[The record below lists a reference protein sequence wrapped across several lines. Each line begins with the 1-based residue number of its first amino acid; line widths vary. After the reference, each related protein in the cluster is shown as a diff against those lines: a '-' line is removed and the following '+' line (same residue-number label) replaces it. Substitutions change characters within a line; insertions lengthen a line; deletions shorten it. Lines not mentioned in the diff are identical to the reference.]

1 MNIINLIAIVIIIAL
16 ATFSILLF
24 ELYKRFKRGS
34 FVRGLAVCVAV
45 GLIVGAVIVVAKLI
59 SGGLIR

>member
-1 MNIINLIAIVIIIAL
+1 MNIINLIAILIIIVL
-16 ATFSILLF
+16 ATLGIVLF
-24 ELYKRFKRGS
+24 ELYKRFEQGS
-34 FVRGLAVCVAV
+34 FVRGLVVCVAV

>member
-1 MNIINLIAIVIIIAL
+1 MNIINLIAIVIIIVL
-16 ATFSILLF
+16 ATFGIVLF
-24 ELYKRFKRGS
+24 ELYKRFKQGS
-34 FVRGLAVCVAV
+34 FVRGLVVCVAI

>member
-16 ATFSILLF
+16 ATLGIVLF
-24 ELYKRFKRGS
+24 ELYKRFEQGS
-34 FVRGLAVCVAV
+34 FVRGLVVCVAI

>member
-16 ATFSILLF
+16 ATFGIVLF
-24 ELYKRFKRGS
+24 ELYKRFKQGS
-34 FVRGLAVCVAV
+34 FVRGLVVCVAV
-45 GLIVGAVIVVAKLI
+45 GLIVGAVIVVVKLI

>member
-16 ATFSILLF
+16 ATLGIVLF
-24 ELYKRFKRGS
+24 ELYKRFEQGS
-34 FVRGLAVCVAV
+34 FVRGLVVCVAV
-45 GLIVGAVIVVAKLI
+45 GFIVGAVIVVAKLI

>member
-1 MNIINLIAIVIIIAL
+1 MNIINLIAIVIIIVL
-16 ATFSILLF
+16 ATLGIVLF
-24 ELYKRFKRGS
+24 ELYKRFEQGS
-34 FVRGLAVCVAV
+34 FVRGLVVCVAI

>member
-16 ATFSILLF
+16 ATLGIVLF
-24 ELYKRFKRGS
+24 ELYKRFKQGS
-34 FVRGLAVCVAV
+34 FVRGLVVCVAV

>member
-1 MNIINLIAIVIIIAL
+1 MNIINLIAIVIIIVL
-16 ATFSILLF
+16 ATFGIVLF
-24 ELYKRFKRGS
+24 ELYKRFKQGS
-34 FVRGLAVCVAV
+34 FVRGLVVCVAV